1 MSKVL
6 ELKNLSYVYG
16 TGTPFE
22 KTAVNNLSLSI
33 EKGEFIGI
41 MGHTGSGKSTLVQML
56 NGLMKP
62 TSGQVLL
69 DGEDIW
75 ANPKDIR
82 KIRFKVGMVFQYP
95 EYQLFEETVA
105 KDIAFGPTNMGKSGA
120 ELEKAV
126 NDAARFTGLKDELLE
141 KSPFDLSGGEKRRAA
156 IAGVIAMNP
165 EVLVLDEP
173 TAGLDPMGRDVL
185 LSQIVQYHKERK
197 NTVILVSHSMEDIA
211 RVADKIIVMNKS
223 NLVMFDKTKE
233 VFSKGRELEKIGL
246 RVPQITKIMLVGF
259 LVIIFCTFNYASLAL
274 VVLFTALFV
283 AASKVPAKFY
293 FKSMKVIIF
302 IIIVTS
308 ILNVFYGSGDPLVQW
323 GIFKITLNGINRA
336 IFVSVRIIC
345 LILASSCLTFT
356 TSPTELT
363 DAIERLM
370 KPLAKLHFPVHE
382 IAMMMSL
389 ALRFVPTLLEE
400 TDKITQAQKARGADM
415 ESGNIIQRVK
425 AFIPILIP
433 LFVSAFRRAYELA
446 TAMECR
452 CYRGGTGRTRM
463 KTIHMAK
470 RDYVSF
476 VMVAL
481 LIGGVIL
488 CNIFLPAAV

>member
-22 KTAVNNLSLSI
+22 KTAVNNVSLSI

-165 EVLVLDEP
+165 GVLVLDEP

-185 LSQIVQYHKERK
+185 LSQIMQYHKERK

-246 RVPQITKIMLVGF
+246 RVPQITKIMLELREKGF
-259 LVIIFCTFNYASLAL
+259 NVPEGILTVDEAMDCISSLL
-274 VVLFTALFV
+274 D
-283 AASKVPAKFY
+283 KE
-293 FKSMKVIIF
+293 
-302 IIIVTS
+302 
-308 ILNVFYGSGDPLVQW
+308 G
-323 GIFKITLNGINRA
+323 KIW
-336 IFVSVRIIC
+336 
-345 LILASSCLTFT
+345 
-356 TSPTELT
+356 
-363 DAIERLM
+363 
-370 KPLAKLHFPVHE
+370 
-382 IAMMMSL
+382 
-389 ALRFVPTLLEE
+389 
-400 TDKITQAQKARGADM
+400 
-415 ESGNIIQRVK
+415 
-425 AFIPILIP
+425 
-433 LFVSAFRRAYELA
+433 
-446 TAMECR
+446 
-452 CYRGGTGRTRM
+452 
-463 KTIHMAK
+463 
-470 RDYVSF
+470 
-476 VMVAL
+476 
-481 LIGGVIL
+481 
-488 CNIFLPAAV
+488 

>member
-75 ANPKDIR
+75 ANSKDIR

-246 RVPQITKIMLVGF
+246 RVPQITKIMLELREKGF
-259 LVIIFCTFNYASLAL
+259 NVPEGILTVDEAMDCISSLL
-274 VVLFTALFV
+274 D
-283 AASKVPAKFY
+283 KE
-293 FKSMKVIIF
+293 
-302 IIIVTS
+302 
-308 ILNVFYGSGDPLVQW
+308 G
-323 GIFKITLNGINRA
+323 KIW
-336 IFVSVRIIC
+336 
-345 LILASSCLTFT
+345 
-356 TSPTELT
+356 
-363 DAIERLM
+363 
-370 KPLAKLHFPVHE
+370 
-382 IAMMMSL
+382 
-389 ALRFVPTLLEE
+389 
-400 TDKITQAQKARGADM
+400 
-415 ESGNIIQRVK
+415 
-425 AFIPILIP
+425 
-433 LFVSAFRRAYELA
+433 
-446 TAMECR
+446 
-452 CYRGGTGRTRM
+452 
-463 KTIHMAK
+463 
-470 RDYVSF
+470 
-476 VMVAL
+476 
-481 LIGGVIL
+481 
-488 CNIFLPAAV
+488 

>member
-165 EVLVLDEP
+165 EVLVLDET

-233 VFSKGRELEKIGL
+233 VFSNGRELEKIGL
-246 RVPQITKIMLVGF
+246 RVPQITKIMLELREKGF
-259 LVIIFCTFNYASLAL
+259 NVPEGILTVDEAMDCISSLL
-274 VVLFTALFV
+274 D
-283 AASKVPAKFY
+283 KE
-293 FKSMKVIIF
+293 
-302 IIIVTS
+302 
-308 ILNVFYGSGDPLVQW
+308 G
-323 GIFKITLNGINRA
+323 KIW
-336 IFVSVRIIC
+336 
-345 LILASSCLTFT
+345 
-356 TSPTELT
+356 
-363 DAIERLM
+363 
-370 KPLAKLHFPVHE
+370 
-382 IAMMMSL
+382 
-389 ALRFVPTLLEE
+389 
-400 TDKITQAQKARGADM
+400 
-415 ESGNIIQRVK
+415 
-425 AFIPILIP
+425 
-433 LFVSAFRRAYELA
+433 
-446 TAMECR
+446 
-452 CYRGGTGRTRM
+452 
-463 KTIHMAK
+463 
-470 RDYVSF
+470 
-476 VMVAL
+476 
-481 LIGGVIL
+481 
-488 CNIFLPAAV
+488 

>member
-1 MSKVL
+1 MSNVL

-22 KTAVNNLSLSI
+22 KTAVNNVSLSI

-62 TSGQVLL
+62 TSGQVFL

-75 ANPKDIR
+75 ANPKEIR

-126 NDAARFTGLKDELLE
+126 NDAARFTGLKDELLN

-156 IAGVIAMNP
+156 IAGVIAMGP

-246 RVPQITKIMLVGF
+246 RVPQITKIMLELREKGF
-259 LVIIFCTFNYASLAL
+259 DVPEGILTVDEAMNCISSLL
-274 VVLFTALFV
+274 D
-283 AASKVPAKFY
+283 KE
-293 FKSMKVIIF
+293 
-302 IIIVTS
+302 
-308 ILNVFYGSGDPLVQW
+308 G
-323 GIFKITLNGINRA
+323 KIW
-336 IFVSVRIIC
+336 
-345 LILASSCLTFT
+345 
-356 TSPTELT
+356 
-363 DAIERLM
+363 
-370 KPLAKLHFPVHE
+370 
-382 IAMMMSL
+382 
-389 ALRFVPTLLEE
+389 
-400 TDKITQAQKARGADM
+400 
-415 ESGNIIQRVK
+415 
-425 AFIPILIP
+425 
-433 LFVSAFRRAYELA
+433 
-446 TAMECR
+446 
-452 CYRGGTGRTRM
+452 
-463 KTIHMAK
+463 
-470 RDYVSF
+470 
-476 VMVAL
+476 
-481 LIGGVIL
+481 
-488 CNIFLPAAV
+488 

>member
-141 KSPFDLSGGEKRRAA
+141 KAPFDLSGGEKRRAA

-246 RVPQITKIMLVGF
+246 RVPQITKIMLELREKGF
-259 LVIIFCTFNYASLAL
+259 DVPEGILTVDEAMDCISSLL
-274 VVLFTALFV
+274 D
-283 AASKVPAKFY
+283 KE
-293 FKSMKVIIF
+293 
-302 IIIVTS
+302 
-308 ILNVFYGSGDPLVQW
+308 G
-323 GIFKITLNGINRA
+323 KIW
-336 IFVSVRIIC
+336 
-345 LILASSCLTFT
+345 
-356 TSPTELT
+356 
-363 DAIERLM
+363 
-370 KPLAKLHFPVHE
+370 
-382 IAMMMSL
+382 
-389 ALRFVPTLLEE
+389 
-400 TDKITQAQKARGADM
+400 
-415 ESGNIIQRVK
+415 
-425 AFIPILIP
+425 
-433 LFVSAFRRAYELA
+433 
-446 TAMECR
+446 
-452 CYRGGTGRTRM
+452 
-463 KTIHMAK
+463 
-470 RDYVSF
+470 
-476 VMVAL
+476 
-481 LIGGVIL
+481 
-488 CNIFLPAAV
+488 

>member
-156 IAGVIAMNP
+156 IAGVIALNP

-246 RVPQITKIMLVGF
+246 RVPQITKIMLELREKGF
-259 LVIIFCTFNYASLAL
+259 NIPEGILTVDEAMDCISSLL
-274 VVLFTALFV
+274 D
-283 AASKVPAKFY
+283 KE
-293 FKSMKVIIF
+293 
-302 IIIVTS
+302 
-308 ILNVFYGSGDPLVQW
+308 G
-323 GIFKITLNGINRA
+323 KIW
-336 IFVSVRIIC
+336 
-345 LILASSCLTFT
+345 
-356 TSPTELT
+356 
-363 DAIERLM
+363 
-370 KPLAKLHFPVHE
+370 
-382 IAMMMSL
+382 
-389 ALRFVPTLLEE
+389 
-400 TDKITQAQKARGADM
+400 
-415 ESGNIIQRVK
+415 
-425 AFIPILIP
+425 
-433 LFVSAFRRAYELA
+433 
-446 TAMECR
+446 
-452 CYRGGTGRTRM
+452 
-463 KTIHMAK
+463 
-470 RDYVSF
+470 
-476 VMVAL
+476 
-481 LIGGVIL
+481 
-488 CNIFLPAAV
+488 

>member
-246 RVPQITKIMLVGF
+246 RVPQITKIMLELREKGF
-259 LVIIFCTFNYASLAL
+259 N
-274 VVLFTALFV
+274 
-283 AASKVPAKFY
+283 VPEG
-293 FKSMKVIIF
+293 
-302 IIIVTS
+302 
-308 ILNVFYGSGDPLVQW
+308 ILTVDEAMDCISSRLDKEG
-323 GIFKITLNGINRA
+323 KIW
-336 IFVSVRIIC
+336 
-345 LILASSCLTFT
+345 
-356 TSPTELT
+356 
-363 DAIERLM
+363 
-370 KPLAKLHFPVHE
+370 
-382 IAMMMSL
+382 
-389 ALRFVPTLLEE
+389 
-400 TDKITQAQKARGADM
+400 
-415 ESGNIIQRVK
+415 
-425 AFIPILIP
+425 
-433 LFVSAFRRAYELA
+433 
-446 TAMECR
+446 
-452 CYRGGTGRTRM
+452 
-463 KTIHMAK
+463 
-470 RDYVSF
+470 
-476 VMVAL
+476 
-481 LIGGVIL
+481 
-488 CNIFLPAAV
+488 

>member
-41 MGHTGSGKSTLVQML
+41 MGHTGSGKSTLVQMI

-246 RVPQITKIMLVGF
+246 RVPQITKIMLELREKGF
-259 LVIIFCTFNYASLAL
+259 NVPEGILTVDEAMDCISSLL
-274 VVLFTALFV
+274 D
-283 AASKVPAKFY
+283 KE
-293 FKSMKVIIF
+293 
-302 IIIVTS
+302 
-308 ILNVFYGSGDPLVQW
+308 G
-323 GIFKITLNGINRA
+323 KIW
-336 IFVSVRIIC
+336 
-345 LILASSCLTFT
+345 
-356 TSPTELT
+356 
-363 DAIERLM
+363 
-370 KPLAKLHFPVHE
+370 
-382 IAMMMSL
+382 
-389 ALRFVPTLLEE
+389 
-400 TDKITQAQKARGADM
+400 
-415 ESGNIIQRVK
+415 
-425 AFIPILIP
+425 
-433 LFVSAFRRAYELA
+433 
-446 TAMECR
+446 
-452 CYRGGTGRTRM
+452 
-463 KTIHMAK
+463 
-470 RDYVSF
+470 
-476 VMVAL
+476 
-481 LIGGVIL
+481 
-488 CNIFLPAAV
+488 